1 MTPEGQ
7 RLAIRGNG
15 GQGTNGVKVSK
26 PTCRTNPCGPLVR
39 MLPDPCH
46 PSPDT
51 AREVQRKRS
60 MFQSGGVVAVAGT
73 ILGDDT
79 GVSRHRGSG
88 PMPSEASMHHGRWGH
103 RPVRRHPCPAPRAV
117 RVSARKSEARP
128 VRGHPCPLL
137 NQVSARP
144 SEASMHHGR
153 WGHRPVPGEPCP
165 APRAVRVSARP
176 SEASI
181 HHGPSEHRP
190 VPGNPCPAPR
200 AVRVSARKSEASL
213 HQTHGFGAYAKSGC
227 LVGRQSALVARCVCL
242 VNATP

>member
-1 MTPEGQ
+1 
-7 RLAIRGNG
+7 
-15 GQGTNGVKVSK
+15 
-26 PTCRTNPCGPLVR
+26 
-39 MLPDPCH
+39 
-46 PSPDT
+46 
-51 AREVQRKRS
+51 

-128 VRGHPCPLL
+128 VRGHPCPHL
-137 NQVSARP
+137 NQ
-144 SEASMHHGR
+144 
-153 WGHRPVPGEPCP
+153 
-165 APRAVRVSARP
+165 VSARP

-227 LVGRQSALVARCVCL
+227 LVGRQSALVARSVCL

>member
-1 MTPEGQ
+1 M
-7 RLAIRGNG
+7 
-15 GQGTNGVKVSK
+15 S
-26 PTCRTNPCGPLVR
+26 PLSR
-39 MLPDPCH
+39 H
-46 PSPDT
+46 S
-51 AREVQRKRS
+51 AGEAQRKRS
-60 MFQSGGVVAVAGT
+60 IFQSGGVVVVAGT
-73 ILGDDT
+73 ILCDDT

-88 PMPSEASMHHGRWGH
+88 PMPSEASMHQGRWGH

-117 RVSARKSEARP
+117 RVSPRPSEARP
-128 VRGHPCPLL
+128 VRGHPCPHL
-137 NQVSARP
+137 NQ
-144 SEASMHHGR
+144 
-153 WGHRPVPGEPCP
+153 
-165 APRAVRVSARP
+165 VSARP

-242 VNATP
+242 VNTTP

>member
-1 MTPEGQ
+1 M
-7 RLAIRGNG
+7 
-15 GQGTNGVKVSK
+15 
-26 PTCRTNPCGPLVR
+26 
-39 MLPDPCH
+39 
-46 PSPDT
+46 
-51 AREVQRKRS
+51 
-60 MFQSGGVVAVAGT
+60 AVAGT
-73 ILGDDT
+73 LLGDDT

-117 RVSARKSEARP
+117 RVSARPSEARP
-128 VRGHPCPLL
+128 VRGHPCPHL
-137 NQVSARP
+137 NQ
-144 SEASMHHGR
+144 
-153 WGHRPVPGEPCP
+153 
-165 APRAVRVSARP
+165 VSARP

-200 AVRVSARKSEASL
+200 AVRVSARPSEARPVRGHPCPHLNQVSARPSEASM
-213 HQTHGFGAYAKSGC
+213 HQGRRGHRPVRRHPCPAPRAVRVSPRPSEAYFRHGFGAHAKSRG

>member
-1 MTPEGQ
+1 VTPESQ

-117 RVSARKSEARP
+117 RVSPRPSEARPFRRHPCPAPRAVRVSARKSEARP
-128 VRGHPCPLL
+128 VRGHPCPHL
-137 NQVSARP
+137 NQ
-144 SEASMHHGR
+144 
-153 WGHRPVPGEPCP
+153 
-165 APRAVRVSARP
+165 VSARP

-200 AVRVSARKSEASL
+200 AVRVSARPSEASL
-213 HQTHGFGAYAKSGC
+213 HQTHGFGAHAKSGC

-242 VNATP
+242 VNTTP